1 MRILL
6 YSGLLYL
13 LGVGIV
19 LAIKPALMFADDGA
33 WKEFGLGRNPERY
46 TWLPFWLFAVLW
58 AILSFFSIQLLATL
72 GVLPGVEWT
81 QIETVSSSPASISAE
96 EVPRPKARSKAGPPE
111 LKPGY
116 YMLNTEGTAKEGMPK
131 YIYIGPAPESD

>member
-13 LGVGIV
+13 LGVGII
-19 LAIKPALMFADDGA
+19 LALKPRLMFADDGA

-46 TWLPFWLFAVLW
+46 TWLPFWLFAIGW
-58 AILSFFSIQLLATL
+58 AILSFFTVQLLATL

-81 QIETVSSSPASISAE
+81 RIETGSASVSAQE
-96 EVPRPKARSKAGPPE
+96 EVPRPKGRSRSGPPE
-111 LKPGY
+111 LKHGY
-116 YMLNTEGTAKEGMPK
+116 YMLNTEGTAKEGVPK
-131 YIYIGPAPESD
+131 YIYIGPSPETD

>member
-13 LGVGIV
+13 LGIGIV
-19 LAIKPALMFADDGA
+19 LALKPSLMFADDGG

-46 TWLPFWLFAVLW
+46 TWFPFWLFVLLW
-58 AILSFFSIQLLATL
+58 AILSFFFIQLLATM
-72 GVLPGVEWT
+72 GVLRGIEWT
-81 QIETVSSSPASISAE
+81 AIERVESTPTMEESNIAS
-96 EVPRPKARSKAGPPE
+96 RPKARSRAPPE

-116 YMLNTEGTAKEGMPK
+116 YMLNTEGTATEGIPK
-131 YIYIGPAPESD
+131 YIYIGPTPEEA

>member
-13 LGVGIV
+13 LGVGII
-19 LAIKPALMFADDGA
+19 LALKPSLMFAEDGA

-46 TWLPFWLFAVLW
+46 TWLPFWLFAIAW
-58 AILSFFSIQLLATL
+58 ALISFFSIQLLATL

-81 QIETVSSSPASISAE
+81 QIETVSATE
-96 EVPRPKARSKAGPPE
+96 EVPRPKARSRSGPPE

-116 YMLNTEGTAKEGMPK
+116 YMLNTEGTAKEGVPK
-131 YIYIGPAPESD
+131 YIYIGSSPDSTE